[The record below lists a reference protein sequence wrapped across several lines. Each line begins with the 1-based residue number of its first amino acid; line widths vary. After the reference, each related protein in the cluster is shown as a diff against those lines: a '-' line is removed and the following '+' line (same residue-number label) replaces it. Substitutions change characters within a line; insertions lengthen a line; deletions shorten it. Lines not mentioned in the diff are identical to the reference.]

1 MKGKTVIITG
11 GARGIGKA
19 AALKLAS
26 LGANLVINYLGNDKA
41 ASETEEACKQLGA
54 EILLIK
60 GDVASAEQC
69 EKIAAAA
76 LERFGRI
83 DVLINNAGIT
93 RDGLLMRMEEK
104 DFDSVINTN
113 LKGTFLMTKAV
124 SRQMLKQ
131 RYGRIINMA
140 SVVGITGNQGQAN
153 YSASKAGVIGLTKS
167 FALEVAA
174 KGITVNA
181 VAPGFIETDMTD
193 AMTDAAIEAAKAL
206 IPAKRMG
213 SPEDVAEVIAF
224 LASEQSGYI
233 TGQTVCVDGG
243 MCNEITPRRL
253 RNYSMRL
260 M

>member
-26 LGANLVINYLGNDKA
+26 LGAKLVINYLGNDNA

-243 MCNEITPRRL
+243 MC
-253 RNYSMRL
+253 MR
-260 M
+260 

>member
-1 MKGKTVIITG
+1 
-11 GARGIGKA
+11 
-19 AALKLAS
+19 
-26 LGANLVINYLGNDKA
+26 
-41 ASETEEACKQLGA
+41 
-54 EILLIK
+54 
-60 GDVASAEQC
+60 
-69 EKIAAAA
+69 
-76 LERFGRI
+76 
-83 DVLINNAGIT
+83 
-93 RDGLLMRMEEK
+93 MRMEEK

-243 MCNEITPRRL
+243 MC
-253 RNYSMRL
+253 MR
-260 M
+260 

>member
-26 LGANLVINYLGNDKA
+26 LEANLVINYLGNDKA

-140 SVVGITGNQGQAN
+140 SVVGLTGNQGQAN

-243 MCNEITPRRL
+243 MC
-253 RNYSMRL
+253 MR
-260 M
+260 

>member
-26 LGANLVINYLGNDKA
+26 LEANLVINYLGNDKA

-131 RYGRIINMA
+131 RYGRIISMA

-243 MCNEITPRRL
+243 MC
-253 RNYSMRL
+253 MR
-260 M
+260 

>member
-41 ASETEEACKQLGA
+41 ASETKEACKQLGA

-153 YSASKAGVIGLTKS
+153 YSASKAGIIGLTKS

-243 MCNEITPRRL
+243 MC
-253 RNYSMRL
+253 MR
-260 M
+260 

>member
-26 LGANLVINYLGNDKA
+26 RGANLVINYLGNDKA

-69 EKIAAAA
+69 KKIAAAA

-243 MCNEITPRRL
+243 MC
-253 RNYSMRL
+253 MR
-260 M
+260 

>member
-19 AALKLAS
+19 AALKLGS

-60 GDVASAEQC
+60 GDVASAEQY

-243 MCNEITPRRL
+243 MC
-253 RNYSMRL
+253 MR
-260 M
+260 

>member
-26 LGANLVINYLGNDKA
+26 LGAKLVINYLGNDKA

-104 DFDSVINTN
+104 DIDSVINTN

-243 MCNEITPRRL
+243 MC
-253 RNYSMRL
+253 MR
-260 M
+260 

>member
-233 TGQTVCVDGG
+233 TGQTVCLDGG
-243 MCNEITPRRL
+243 MC
-253 RNYSMRL
+253 MR
-260 M
+260 

>member
-54 EILLIK
+54 KILLIK

-174 KGITVNA
+174 KDITVNA

-243 MCNEITPRRL
+243 MC
-253 RNYSMRL
+253 MR
-260 M
+260 

>member
-140 SVVGITGNQGQAN
+140 SVVGLTGNQGQAN

-243 MCNEITPRRL
+243 MC
-253 RNYSMRL
+253 MR
-260 M
+260 

>member
-19 AALKLAS
+19 AALKLGS

-41 ASETEEACKQLGA
+41 ASETKEACKQLGA

-153 YSASKAGVIGLTKS
+153 YSASKAGIIGLTKS

-243 MCNEITPRRL
+243 MC
-253 RNYSMRL
+253 MR
-260 M
+260 

>member
-19 AALKLAS
+19 AALKLGS

-54 EILLIK
+54 KILLIK

-243 MCNEITPRRL
+243 MC
-253 RNYSMRL
+253 MR
-260 M
+260 

>member
-26 LGANLVINYLGNDKA
+26 LGAKLVINYLGNDKA

-104 DFDSVINTN
+104 DFDFVINTN

-153 YSASKAGVIGLTKS
+153 YSASKAGIIGLTKS

-243 MCNEITPRRL
+243 MC
-253 RNYSMRL
+253 MR
-260 M
+260 

>member
-26 LGANLVINYLGNDKA
+26 LEANLVINYLGNDKA

-93 RDGLLMRMEEK
+93 RDCLLMRMEEK

-243 MCNEITPRRL
+243 MC
-253 RNYSMRL
+253 MR
-260 M
+260 

>member
-19 AALKLAS
+19 AALKLGS

-41 ASETEEACKQLGA
+41 ASETEEACRRLGA

-153 YSASKAGVIGLTKS
+153 YSASKAGIIGLTKS
-167 FALEVAA
+167 FAMEVAA

-181 VAPGFIETDMTD
+181 VAPGFIETDMTG

-243 MCNEITPRRL
+243 MC
-253 RNYSMRL
+253 MR
-260 M
+260 

>member
-181 VAPGFIETDMTD
+181 VTPGFIETDMTD

-243 MCNEITPRRL
+243 MC
-253 RNYSMRL
+253 MR
-260 M
+260 

>member
-41 ASETEEACKQLGA
+41 ASETKEACKQLGA

-153 YSASKAGVIGLTKS
+153 YSASKAGIIGLTKS

-181 VAPGFIETDMTD
+181 VAPGFIETDRTD

-243 MCNEITPRRL
+243 MC
-253 RNYSMRL
+253 MR
-260 M
+260 

>member
-26 LGANLVINYLGNDKA
+26 LGAKLVINYLGNDKA

-104 DFDSVINTN
+104 DFDFVINTN

-243 MCNEITPRRL
+243 MC
-253 RNYSMRL
+253 MR
-260 M
+260 

>member
-69 EKIAAAA
+69 EKNAAAA

-243 MCNEITPRRL
+243 MC
-253 RNYSMRL
+253 MR
-260 M
+260 

>member
-11 GARGIGKA
+11 GTRGIGKA

-26 LGANLVINYLGNDKA
+26 LEANLVINYLGNDKA

-243 MCNEITPRRL
+243 MC
-253 RNYSMRL
+253 MR
-260 M
+260 

>member
-26 LGANLVINYLGNDKA
+26 LEANLVINYLGNDKA

-153 YSASKAGVIGLTKS
+153 YSASKAGIIGLTKS

-243 MCNEITPRRL
+243 MC
-253 RNYSMRL
+253 MR
-260 M
+260 

>member
-41 ASETEEACKQLGA
+41 ASETKEACKQLGA

-153 YSASKAGVIGLTKS
+153 YSASKAGIIGLTKS

-193 AMTDAAIEAAKAL
+193 AMTDEAIEAAKAL

-243 MCNEITPRRL
+243 MC
-253 RNYSMRL
+253 MR
-260 M
+260 

>member
-19 AALKLAS
+19 AALKLGS

-243 MCNEITPRRL
+243 MC
-253 RNYSMRL
+253 MR
-260 M
+260 

>member
-19 AALKLAS
+19 AALKLGS

-60 GDVASAEQC
+60 GDVVSAEQC

-243 MCNEITPRRL
+243 MC
-253 RNYSMRL
+253 MR
-260 M
+260 

>member
-19 AALKLAS
+19 AALKLGS
-26 LGANLVINYLGNDKA
+26 LGANLVIHYLGNDKA

-131 RYGRIINMA
+131 SYGRIINMA

-233 TGQTVCVDGG
+233 TGQTVCVDVG
-243 MCNEITPRRL
+243 MC
-253 RNYSMRL
+253 MR
-260 M
+260 

>member
-41 ASETEEACKQLGA
+41 ASETKEACKQLGA

-243 MCNEITPRRL
+243 MC
-253 RNYSMRL
+253 MR
-260 M
+260 

>member
-26 LGANLVINYLGNDKA
+26 LGAKLVINYLGNDKA

-243 MCNEITPRRL
+243 MC
-253 RNYSMRL
+253 MR
-260 M
+260 

>member
-26 LGANLVINYLGNDKA
+26 LEANLVINYLGNDKA

-153 YSASKAGVIGLTKS
+153 YSASKAGIIGLTKS

-181 VAPGFIETDMTD
+181 VAPGFIETDMTY

-243 MCNEITPRRL
+243 MC
-253 RNYSMRL
+253 MR
-260 M
+260 

>member
-140 SVVGITGNQGQAN
+140 SVVGLTGNQGQAN

-167 FALEVAA
+167 FTLEVAA

-233 TGQTVCVDGG
+233 TGQTVSVDGG
-243 MCNEITPRRL
+243 MC
-253 RNYSMRL
+253 MR
-260 M
+260 

>member
-26 LGANLVINYLGNDKA
+26 LEANLVINYLGNDKA

-243 MCNEITPRRL
+243 MC
-253 RNYSMRL
+253 MR
-260 M
+260 

>member
-19 AALKLAS
+19 AALKLGS
-26 LGANLVINYLGNDKA
+26 LGANLLINYLGNDKA

-243 MCNEITPRRL
+243 MC
-253 RNYSMRL
+253 MR
-260 M
+260 

>member
-243 MCNEITPRRL
+243 MC
-253 RNYSMRL
+253 MR
-260 M
+260 

>member
-140 SVVGITGNQGQAN
+140 RVVGITGNQGQAN

-243 MCNEITPRRL
+243 MC
-253 RNYSMRL
+253 MR
-260 M
+260 

>member
-26 LGANLVINYLGNDKA
+26 LEANLVINYLGNDKA

-60 GDVASAEQC
+60 GDVAWAEQC

-153 YSASKAGVIGLTKS
+153 YSASKAGIIGLTKS

-243 MCNEITPRRL
+243 MC
-253 RNYSMRL
+253 MR
-260 M
+260 

>member
-153 YSASKAGVIGLTKS
+153 YSASRG
-167 FALEVAA
+167 
-174 KGITVNA
+174 NR
-181 VAPGFIETDMTD
+181 P
-193 AMTDAAIEAAKAL
+193 
-206 IPAKRMG
+206 
-213 SPEDVAEVIAF
+213 
-224 LASEQSGYI
+224 Y
-233 TGQTVCVDGG
+233 
-243 MCNEITPRRL
+243 
-253 RNYSMRL
+253 
-260 M
+260 